1 MQYAINAARKSEK
14 RANNDNTDDGVRFFL
29 MLGAFERF
37 GEPVSVGRGLHN
49 ADWMTY
55 DEAVRRYR
63 SQFTIHSS
71 H

>member
-1 MQYAINAARKSEK
+1 MQYAINAARKSEN

-29 MLGAFERF
+29 MLGDFKSF
-37 GEPVSVGRGLHN
+37 GEPVSVGRELHN

-55 DEAVRRYR
+55 DEAVERY

>member
-1 MQYAINAARKSEK
+1 
-14 RANNDNTDDGVRFFL
+14 VRFFL
-29 MLGAFERF
+29 MLGDFKSF
-37 GEPVSVGRGLHN
+37 GEPVSVGRELHN

-55 DEAVRRYR
+55 DEAVERY